1 MWMFKAVKAAVID
14 VMVLSHVNAF
24 VKACI
29 FYLIQKYKIEMAPD
43 NLANSGSID
52 IPNRL

>member
-1 MWMFKAVKAAVID
+1 MFKAVKAVVID
-14 VMVLSHVNAF
+14 VMVLSHFNAF

-29 FYLIQKYKIEMAPD
+29 FYVIQKYKVGKEPD
-43 NLANSGSID
+43 SLDYQDEKD